1 MAAVETAISTNFDL
15 FKAYFGQ
22 FFDNIES
29 EAPWLRDLF
38 NASQKFYGMGATDAD
53 IPDLLLTD
61 TNVPQSYKNRFAG
74 IFALKQKNATSP
86 GSVSHIPTVAEYAA
100 LSKDIKQELNKYS
113 LNGLATDKNI
123 ADIIGNDVSMS
134 EVQDR
139 LSLAFNA
146 IDNADEF
153 LKKELTSNFPMLG
166 RTDLAHA
173 LLAGAEGSVA
183 LKKKIDVAGVR
194 AAASEFGLSNQMS
207 ADELYKMGV
216 DRASARA
223 GYAKTQQ
230 QLGGITQAANM
241 FGQTNVDLQAELE
254 QQNVLG
260 KQSNVVS
267 SLKSQARAEYSGSSG
282 VSQGSLRKK
291 ATNV

>member
-22 FFDNIES
+22 FFDNVEI

-38 NASQKFYGMGATDAD
+38 NASQRFYGMGATDAD

-61 TNVPQSYKNRFAG
+61 ANVPQSYRDRFAG
-74 IFALKQKNATSP
+74 IFALKKRNADNP

-100 LSKDIKQELNKYS
+100 LSRDIKQELNKYS

-123 ADIIGNDVSMS
+123 ADIIGNDVSVS
-134 EVQDR
+134 EIQDR
-139 LSLAFNA
+139 LSIAFNA

-153 LKKELTSNFPMLG
+153 LKKELATNFPMLG
-166 RTDLAHA
+166 RADLAQA
-173 LLAGAEGSVA
+173 LLAGAEGSSE
-183 LKKKIDVAGVR
+183 LKKKIDIAGVR
-194 AAASEFGLSNQMS
+194 AAASEFGLSNSIS

-223 GYAKTQQ
+223 GYSKTKE
-230 QLGGITQAANM
+230 QLGGLTRSAMM

-260 KQSNVVS
+260 KSSNTVS
-267 SLKSQARAEYSGSSG
+267 ALKSQARAEFGGTSG
-282 VSQGSLRKK
+282 VSQSSLRKK
-291 ATNV
+291 ATNL

>member
-1 MAAVETAISTNFDL
+1 MAAVETPISTNFDL

-22 FFDNIES
+22 FFDNIEA

-38 NASQKFYGMGATDAD
+38 NASQRFYGMGATDAD

-61 TNVPQSYKNRFAG
+61 TAVPQSYKDRFAG
-74 IFALKQKNATSP
+74 IFALKQRNAANP

-139 LSLAFNA
+139 LSTAFNA

-153 LKKELTSNFPMLG
+153 LKKELASNFPMLG
-166 RTDLAHA
+166 RADLAHA

-207 ADELYKMGV
+207 AEELYKMGV

-223 GYAKTQQ
+223 GYAKTKQEV
-230 QLGGITQAANM
+230 GGITQAANM
-241 FGQTNVDLQAELE
+241 FGQTNVDIQAELE

-260 KQSNVVS
+260 KSSNTVNA
-267 SLKSQARAEYSGSSG
+267 LKSQARAEFGGSSG
-282 VSQGSLRKK
+282 TSQNSLRKK
-291 ATNV
+291 ATNL